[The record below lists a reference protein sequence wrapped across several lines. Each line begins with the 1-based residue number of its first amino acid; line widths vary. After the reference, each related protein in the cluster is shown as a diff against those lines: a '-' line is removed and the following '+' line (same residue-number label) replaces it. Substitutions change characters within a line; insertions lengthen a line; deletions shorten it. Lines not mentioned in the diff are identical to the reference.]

1 MNKFSIDTHPKIKS
15 GFTTPPQYFEELPW
29 QILIKTTETALKKT
43 KVFTLNRLL
52 YSAVAILVVAL
63 SIPFIMTNSANSLEQ
78 IDTDSLENYLTYQS
92 NVSQYDLI
100 SLMDTKE
107 LESIQVDLSLENT
120 EVEELLLNNPNFENY
135 IID

>member
-1 MNKFSIDTHPKIKS
+1 MNKFSLDTHPKIKS
-15 GFTTPPQYFEELPW
+15 GFTTPPQYFEELPL
-29 QILIKTTETALKKT
+29 QILNKTTETALKKT

-52 YSAVAILVVAL
+52 YSAAAILVVAL

-107 LESIQVDLSLENT
+107 LEFIQVDLSLENT

>member
-1 MNKFSIDTHPKIKS
+1 MNKFSLDTHPKIKS
-15 GFTTPPQYFEELPW
+15 GFTTPPQYFEELPR
-29 QILIKTTETALKKT
+29 QILSKTTETALKKT

>member
-1 MNKFSIDTHPKIKS
+1 MNKFSLDTHPKIKS
-15 GFTTPPQYFEELPW
+15 GFTTPPQYFEELPR
-29 QILIKTTETALKKT
+29 QILSKTTETALKKT
-43 KVFTLNRLL
+43 KVFTLNRPL